1 MDKIEYTGLLLLDY
15 AVLLFYL
22 KRACRYSETMLE
34 MQRMGR
40 RFLFPAAAVGLMWM
54 LVFSGLPILVIY
66 LFLYS
71 AILLYFLLSR
81 GNSLPVALFASGTF
95 MFHIADLHMMLFGVF
110 AVLCDIRSMETFRGT
125 TLYLVLILLVILAS
139 MACLEIFDRIF
150 DQDTIEILINNNRQL
165 KFAATSLMFIDIYLL
180 ILSSVYDS
188 GMYTGLILLFL
199 VITAILLLGAFY
211 TSFLHAVRM
220 SILELYESRF
230 KDLESQLE
238 QSNQNIG
245 KLKDEA
251 YTDVLTG
258 VSSRRFG
265 LLGLERLVREGK
277 NVAVSLVDL
286 DGLKAVNDNLGHQE
300 GDRYLVGV
308 AHVLA
313 ELFGVRYVC
322 RLGGDEFLVIL
333 PDTGEEEAKE
343 RMEEARRRVEKAFDG
358 QGTALHPSISYG
370 VAESGKVP
378 YGTGSDL
385 LDLADRRMYEMKKK
399 RYEAERIVAKS
410 GSL

>member
-1 MDKIEYTGLLLLDY
+1 MDEIQYAGLLLLDY
-15 AVLLFYL
+15 VALLFYAR
-22 KRACRYSETMLE
+22 RACRYSETVLK
-34 MQRMGR
+34 MQKLGSKV
-40 RFLFPAAAVGLMWM
+40 LLPAAAMGLMWM
-54 LVFSGLPILVIY
+54 AAFSGLPILVIY

-110 AVLCDIRSMETFRGT
+110 AVLCDIRSMEAFRGT
-125 TLYLVLILLVILAS
+125 SLYLFLILLVILAS

-150 DQDTIEILINNNRQL
+150 DQDTIRILVNNNRQL
-165 KFAATSLMFIDIYLL
+165 RFAATSLMFIDIYLL

-188 GMYTGLILLFL
+188 GMYTSLILLFL
-199 VITAILLLGAFY
+199 VITSILLLGAFY

-238 QSNQNIG
+238 QSNRNIG

-258 VSSRRFG
+258 VGSRRFG
-265 LLGLERLVREGK
+265 LLGLDRMVREGK
-277 NVAVSLVDL
+277 NVSISLVDL
-286 DGLKAVNDNLGHQE
+286 DGLKAVNDNQGHQE

-313 ELFGVRYVC
+313 ECFGVRYVC
-322 RLGGDEFLVIL
+322 RLGGDEFLVIM
-333 PDTGEEEAKE
+333 PDTTEEEAE
-343 RMEEARRRVEKAFDG
+343 RRMEEACRGMENAFDG
-358 QGTALHPSISYG
+358 QGIALRPSVSYG
-370 VAESGKVP
+370 VAESGRLP
-378 YGTGSDL
+378 FGTGTDL
-385 LDLADRRMYEMKKK
+385 LKLADRRMYEMKRK
-399 RYEAERIVAKS
+399 RHETGRPKD
-410 GSL
+410 